1 MWMQPD
7 PDACRTAADV
17 RAAARRVAAFHRRL
31 SFARGEAPAEP
42 VKRSGRTTR
51 SPSSKAGDYA
61 VWAAEHIPY
70 GAHSDLAPLP
80 GSAITVNRI
89 LLVATEFF
97 GVTRIE
103 LCSPRKSV
111 PLPDYRACVYWCAR
125 EMTHRSLPLIGKDIG
140 GRDHTTI
147 LYGVRKVEEAIRSGA
162 PLAEMA
168 TSLKRAVLNRFGKQA
183 VRITVSFGDRW
194 PDQTPE
200 ARP

>member
-7 PDACRTAADV
+7 PDACRTASDV

-31 SFARGEAPAEP
+31 GFVRHKAPPLA
-42 VKRSGRTTR
+42 G
-51 SPSSKAGDYA
+51 KAGDYA
-61 VWAAEHIPY
+61 AWAAEHIPY

-89 LLVATEFF
+89 LLVATELF

-125 EMTHRSLPLIGKDIG
+125 EMTRRTLPLIGKDIG

-147 LYGVRKVEEAIRSGA
+147 LHGVRKVEEAIRSGA

-168 TSLKRAVLNRFGKQA
+168 KSLRQAVLNRFGKQT

-194 PDQTPE
+194 PDQAPE
-200 ARP
+200 VRP